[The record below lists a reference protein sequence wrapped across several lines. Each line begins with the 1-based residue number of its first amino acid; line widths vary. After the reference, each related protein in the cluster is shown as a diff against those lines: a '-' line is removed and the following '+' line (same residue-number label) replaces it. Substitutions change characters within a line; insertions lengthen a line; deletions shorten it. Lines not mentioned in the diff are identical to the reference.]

1 MIRQS
6 LRLLFLVGLVIS
18 AVTAPGVVVA
28 PGSTVKDHHQPVP
41 CEPECLK
48 SENG

>member
-6 LRLLFLVGLVIS
+6 LRLLLLVGLVIS
-18 AVTAPGVVVA
+18 VVTAPGAVTAPGDTT
-28 PGSTVKDHHQPVP
+28 SDHHQPVP

-48 SENG
+48 MENG